1 MRGLKI
7 VYIILGIF
15 FLIGINFWY
24 LATLRNEK
32 MILGASFSPEYTR
45 YLGLDTKK
53 TYKVILD
60 DWNFRYL
67 RLTAR
72 WDEIEKER
80 GKFDFSELD
89 YLMGEAAKRNVKVV
103 LALGQKTPRWPECNV
118 PVWSEKLSDDE
129 YFLALNNF
137 LKNTTQHFSNHPA
150 LEIWQV
156 ENEPF
161 LAFGKVCHK
170 LDSVK
175 LKTEIDAVKNLDKN
189 HPVLVT
195 DSGELS
201 MWGKTIK
208 AGDLFG
214 TTIYRIVWNE
224 HLGYFAYNW
233 LPASAYRLRALWHG
247 RDLNQTYVAEL
258 QAEPW
263 VANHTISDNNVAEQF
278 KTMNLDRL
286 KKNLYFAK
294 QTGFSRAYLWGIE
307 WWYWLK
313 VHGYPDIY
321 DYAKNLAK

>member
-1 MRGLKI
+1 MLRFKI
-7 VYIILGIF
+7 LYIVSGII
-15 FLIGINFWY
+15 FLLIINFWY
-24 LATLRNEK
+24 LSTLRNEK
-32 MILGASFSPEYTR
+32 IILGASFSPEYTR
-45 YLGLDTKK
+45 YLGLDLKD
-53 TYKVILD
+53 TYKIVLD

-72 WDEIEKER
+72 WDEIEKEK

-89 YLMGEAAKRNVKVV
+89 YLMDEAAKRKVKVI

-118 PVWSEKLSDDE
+118 PAWSEKLSDDE
-129 YFLALNNF
+129 YFLSLNNF
-137 LKNTTQHFSNHPA
+137 LKNTTQHYSNHSA

-170 LDSVK
+170 LDPIK
-175 LKTEIDAVKNLDKN
+175 LKTEIDTVKNLDKN
-189 HPVLVT
+189 HSVLVT

-214 TTIYRIVWNE
+214 TTVYRIVWNE

-286 KKNLYFAK
+286 EKNLYFAK
-294 QTGFSRAYLWGIE
+294 QTGFSRAYLWGVE

-321 DYAKNLAK
+321 DYAKNLSK